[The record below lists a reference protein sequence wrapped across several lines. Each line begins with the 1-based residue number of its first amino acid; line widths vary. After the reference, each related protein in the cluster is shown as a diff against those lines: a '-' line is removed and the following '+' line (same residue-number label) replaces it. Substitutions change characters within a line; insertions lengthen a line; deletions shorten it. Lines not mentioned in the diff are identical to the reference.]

1 MGEKL
6 DDKTCI
12 CEKCVN
18 YEICKL
24 VEETKE
30 KLKLLRESLDMGNTM
45 IDLTVTAHCLRF
57 INSDFT
63 IS

>member
-1 MGEKL
+1 MGGKL

-24 VEETKE
+24 VEETEK
-30 KLKLLRESLDMGNTM
+30 KLKFLREGLDMENTM
-45 IDLTVTAHCLRF
+45 IELTVHCLRF
-57 INSDFT
+57 INSDFMR
-63 IS
+63 SW